1 MMRKTKFHELKRQE
15 LAGLNQLTH
24 LSKNLFTISANIDET
39 RRKWPKKRSL
49 FDINEYFEV
58 IFNTVSTSVARSWTG
73 SNQIHLEFCF
83 ALGGGSYSPP

>member
-1 MMRKTKFHELKRQE
+1 MMRKTKSHEIKRQK
-15 LAGLNQLTH
+15 LAYLNQFMP
-24 LSKNLFTISANIDET
+24 LSKNLFTISANADET